1 MGQNAAGGSQTLI
14 SLLPL
19 LLLILIMYFL
29 MIRPQKKKD
38 KEVQN
43 MRNSIQV
50 GDEII
55 TIGGIVGKVVKTKDE
70 SLVIQVGADKV
81 KMEIMRWAVSTCKPS
96 EKHIKNQSTVD
107 IDDAPEKKPI
117 KRLKKDKPEEA
128 AAEAKV
134 EEAVEEAS
142 KEVVDETTAQEIL
155 EEK

>member
-19 LLLILIMYFL
+19 LLLILVMYFL

-70 SLVIQVGADKV
+70 TLVIQVGADKV

-96 EKHIKNQSTVD
+96 DKHIKDQSSVD
-107 IDDAPEKKPI
+107 IEDSAEKKPI
-117 KRLKKDKPEEA
+117 KRLKKEK
-128 AAEAKV
+128 AAEETV
-134 EEAVEEAS
+134 EAPANEAEE
-142 KEVVDETTAQEIL
+142 ETVDEAKTEEIL